1 MMTHTAF
8 NELSDFREENYFH
21 QREQEFI
28 ERMRRRMALEAE
40 CRELAE
46 TLGFNDMEL
55 LRTLQKMGYTR
66 ATVRLLY
73 LVPLVQVAWAEGRV
87 SRSERELILEAAR
100 LREIEPGS
108 AAYERLDE
116 WLTERPSEEFFERTL
131 RLISAMLQALPPAER
146 EAGKRDLVSYC
157 AQVAEVSGGLVG
169 FVGLG
174 SRVCREERELLE
186 RIAAKLGQG
195 DTTTLQLVEA

>member
-1 MMTHTAF
+1 MTYTAI
-8 NELSDFREENYFH
+8 NELSDFREEDYFH

-46 TLGFNDMEL
+46 TLGVNDIEL
-55 LRTLQKMGYTR
+55 LRTLQEMGYTR

-73 LVPLVQVAWAEGRV
+73 LVPLVQMAWAEGRV

-100 LREIEPGS
+100 LRGIEPGS
-108 AAYERLDE
+108 AAYERLSE
-116 WLTERPSEEFFERTL
+116 WLSERPSEEFFERTL
-131 RLISAMLQALPPAER
+131 RLIGAMLQALPPEER
-146 EAGKRDLVSYC
+146 ETGKRDLVSYC

-186 RIAAKLGQG
+186 RIAARLEQG
-195 DTTTLQLVEA
+195 DTVALRLVEA